1 MMNKTILH
9 RRLLAPV
16 LATALLASC
25 VTAFAADAPPTKSD
39 QVVVPEVDRRDISVP
54 KFPSNDFEIGAFAG
68 TYSTQNFGASA
79 VGGLRLGY
87 HITEDFFVQGVYA
100 QTKVSD
106 TTYRQILPGGVFPE
120 EKEKLSYYNISF
132 GYNVLPGE
140 IFIGS
145 KRAKPSQLYLIAG
158 VGSTKFDEQR
168 RPTYNLG
175 FGFRVFLMDA
185 VALQVDMRDHIFSL
199 DLLGKR
205 QSTQN
210 LELTGGLAVF
220 F

>member
-1 MMNKTILH
+1 MNTHTL
-9 RRLLAPV
+9 RNLL
-16 LATALLASC
+16 LATAALLAGSA
-25 VTAFAADAPPTKSD
+25 VLAADAPSPTD
-39 QVVVPEVDRRDISVP
+39 QVVVPQVDRRDIALP
-54 KFPSNDFEIGAFAG
+54 KFPSNDFELGVLGG
-68 TYSTQNFGASA
+68 TYATKNFGTSA

-87 HITEDFFVQGVYA
+87 HVTEDFFVEGVYA

-106 TTYRQILPGGVFPE
+106 AAYRLILPGGIFPE
-120 EKEKLSYYNISF
+120 EKQKLTYYNLSA

-140 IFIGS
+140 VFIGG
-145 KRAKPSQLYLIAG
+145 KRAKPSAFYLIGG
-158 VGSTKFDEQR
+158 VGSTKFADQR

-175 FGFRVFLMDA
+175 AGLRVFINDH
-185 VALQVDMRDHIFSL
+185 VALQVDARDHIFSL

-210 LELTGGLAVF
+210 LEFTAGVTAF